1 LVENGTVTSFV
12 VFYMPALDVSNER
25 IYFYNN
31 NDNAIESVTFA
42 GEHFTKV
49 VTQGKYFNDCCTA
62 YTC

>member
-1 LVENGTVTSFV
+1 MCVL
-12 VFYMPALDVSNER
+12 ALDVTNER

-49 VTQGKYFNDCCTA
+49 VTQGKNPNDCFTA
-62 YTC
+62 NVWSWLV